1 MAASLLFTS
10 RLSSR
15 ALPAAW
21 SPQRPACRPAGS
33 TRPGPAG
40 MGQGGPRRLVRGL
53 QAAAPAGVV
62 APEPTRPTL
71 PLVLVGVLVLLAVL
85 VAPER
90 PRDQAAICQRHA
102 GPVACRVW

>member
-21 SPQRPACRPAGS
+21 TLRGPAGGAGGS
-33 TRPGPAG
+33 TRPDSVLSVAFPQRVG
-40 MGQGGPRRLVRGL
+40 RGL
-53 QAAAPAGVV
+53 RAAAPAREV
-62 APEPTRPTL
+62 APESAMPTL
-71 PLVLVGVLVLLAVL
+71 PVVLVGVLVLLAVL

-90 PRDQAAICQRHA
+90 PLDQAAICQRHA

>member
-10 RLSSR
+10 RLSSQ
-15 ALPAAW
+15 AHPAAW
-21 SPQRPACRPAGS
+21 SLRGPACRPGGS
-33 TRPGPAG
+33 SHPAPGSGTVVPL
-40 MGQGGPRRLVRGL
+40 RVVRGL
-53 QAAAPAGVV
+53 RAAAPAG
-62 APEPTRPTL
+62 AEEAAEPSMPTR

-90 PRDQAAICQRHA
+90 PRDQAAICQRQA

>member
-10 RLSSR
+10 RLSSS
-15 ALPAAW
+15 ALPADW
-21 SPQRPACRPAGS
+21 TLRGPAGGPAGS
-33 TRPGPAG
+33 TRPASVLDAAIPQRVGRDLRAARPAS
-40 MGQGGPRRLVRGL
+40 VE
-53 QAAAPAGVV
+53 
-62 APEPTRPTL
+62 APESAMPTL
-71 PLVLVGVLVLLAVL
+71 PLLLVGVLVLLAVL

>member
-10 RLSSR
+10 RLSSS

-21 SPQRPACRPAGS
+21 ALRGPACGPGGSNRSASVPAEAVPQRVG
-33 TRPGPAG
+33 
-40 MGQGGPRRLVRGL
+40 RGL
-53 QAAAPAGVV
+53 RVAAPVGVV
-62 APEPTRPTL
+62 GPESAMPAL

-85 VAPER
+85 LAPER
-90 PRDQAAICQRHA
+90 PWDQAAICQRHA

>member
-15 ALPAAW
+15 VLPAAW
-21 SPQRPACRPAGS
+21 TLRGPAGGADGS
-33 TRPGPAG
+33 TRPASVLGAG
-40 MGQGGPRRLVRGL
+40 VPQRVGRSLR
-53 QAAAPAGVV
+53 AAAPAREL
-62 APEPTRPTL
+62 APESAMPTL
-71 PLVLVGVLVLLAVL
+71 ALVLVGVLVLLAVL

-90 PRDQAAICQRHA
+90 PLDQAAICQRHA

>member
-10 RLSSR
+10 RLSTS
-15 ALPAAW
+15 ALPADW
-21 SPQRPACRPAGS
+21 TLRGPACGSGGS
-33 TRPGPAG
+33 TRPASVLGEPVPLR
-40 MGQGGPRRLVRGL
+40 GGHGL
-53 QAAAPAGVV
+53 RVAAPARGV
-62 APEPTRPTL
+62 ALESALPAL

>member
-21 SPQRPACRPAGS
+21 TLPGPAGS
-33 TRPGPAG
+33 TRPASALGAAGPQRVG
-40 MGQGGPRRLVRGL
+40 RGL
-53 QAAAPAGVV
+53 RAAAPAREM
-62 APEPTRPTL
+62 APESAMPTL
-71 PLVLVGVLVLLAVL
+71 PLVLVGVLVLLALL

>member
-1 MAASLLFTS
+1 
-10 RLSSR
+10 
-15 ALPAAW
+15 
-21 SPQRPACRPAGS
+21 
-33 TRPGPAG
+33 
-40 MGQGGPRRLVRGL
+40 MGQGGPRGLVRGH

-62 APEPTRPTL
+62 APESAMPTL
-71 PLVLVGVLVLLAVL
+71 PLVLVGVLLLLAVL

>member
-1 MAASLLFTS
+1 
-10 RLSSR
+10 
-15 ALPAAW
+15 
-21 SPQRPACRPAGS
+21 
-33 TRPGPAG
+33 
-40 MGQGGPRRLVRGL
+40 MGTVVPRRVVRGL
-53 QAAAPAGVV
+53 RATAPVGADAAEPAM
-62 APEPTRPTL
+62 PTL

>member
-21 SPQRPACRPAGS
+21 SLQRPACRPAGS
-33 TRPGPAG
+33 TRPSPG
-40 MGQGGPRRLVRGL
+40 MGQGVPRRLVRGL
-53 QAAAPAGVV
+53 QATAPAGVV
-62 APEPTRPTL
+62 APEPAMPTL
-71 PLVLVGVLVLLAVL
+71 PLVLVGVLVLLAML

>member
-10 RLSSR
+10 RLSTS
-15 ALPAAW
+15 ALPADWTLRA
-21 SPQRPACRPAGS
+21 PAGGSGGS
-33 TRPGPAG
+33 TRPAPVLAEPVPLRV
-40 MGQGGPRRLVRGL
+40 GQGFRV
-53 QAAAPAGVV
+53 AAPARGV
-62 APEPTRPTL
+62 APESALPTL